1 MLSNFMVQC
10 PIILSPGNH
19 AILADGSS
27 GSDRLAGAE
36 MAVTEHRCLT
46 CGSLILDNTTS
57 TTACVKCARLRTR
70 RLNFASP
77 PHRSHKSSD
86 R

>member
-1 MLSNFMVQC
+1 MS
-10 PIILSPGNH
+10 
-19 AILADGSS
+19 
-27 GSDRLAGAE
+27 
-36 MAVTEHRCLT
+36 VTEHRCLT
-46 CGSLILDNTTS
+46 CGALILDNTTS

-86 R
+86 RSVRGPCQGYTGERQTNVMAGILRGKRNQLKAQK

>member
-1 MLSNFMVQC
+1 MS
-10 PIILSPGNH
+10 
-19 AILADGSS
+19 
-27 GSDRLAGAE
+27 
-36 MAVTEHRCLT
+36 VTEHRCLT
-46 CGSLILDNTTS
+46 CGALILDNTTS

-86 R
+86 RSVRGDHVRDIQGKEKPVQRSEVKL